1 MIILMGLAGSGKST
15 QGQKL
20 AEFTGMVWLSA
31 GQVLRNSGQF
41 DEILNRGELV
51 DDMLTVEIMAQ
62 EMAKVVREG
71 KNVILDGFPRDAE
84 QATWMA
90 DNIAEVI
97 EGIIIIEVPKDELLR
112 RLAARGRSDDTEE
125 TIMQR
130 FAITE
135 QNMGKIAAILG
146 EKGVRTTVIDG
157 TGTPDEVFRR
167 LKAQYG
173 IIKSWKAPEN

>member
-20 AEFTGMVWLSA
+20 AAATGRVWLSA
-31 GQVLRNSGQF
+31 GQILRNSGQF

-62 EMAKVVREG
+62 AMAEVVRDG
-71 KNVILDGFPRDAE
+71 RNVILDGFPRDTE
-84 QATWMA
+84 QANWMA
-90 DNIAEVI
+90 DNIATAI
-97 EGIIIIEVPKDELLR
+97 EGIVIIDVPKEELLR
-112 RLAARGRSDDTEE
+112 RLEARGRSDDTRE

-135 QNMGKIAAILG
+135 QNMGQISQILG
-146 EKGVRTTVIDG
+146 AKGIRTVAIDG
-157 TGTPDEVFRR
+157 TGTPDEVFAR
-167 LKAQYG
+167 LSTKIATEF
-173 IIKSWKAPEN
+173 SEA

>member
-20 AEFTGMVWLSA
+20 ATATGRVWLSA
-31 GQVLRNSGQF
+31 GQILRNSGQF

-62 EMAKVVREG
+62 AMAEVVRDG
-71 KNVILDGFPRDAE
+71 RNVVLDGFPRDTE

-90 DNIAEVI
+90 DNIATAI
-97 EGIIIIEVPKDELLR
+97 EGIIIIDVPKEELLC
-112 RLAARGRSDDTEE
+112 RLEARGRSDDTRE
-125 TIMQR
+125 TIVQR

-135 QNMGKIAAILG
+135 QNMGQISQILG
-146 EKGVRTTVIDG
+146 AKGIRTVTIDG
-157 TGTPDEVFRR
+157 TGTPDEVFAR
-167 LKAQYG
+167 LSTKIATEF
-173 IIKSWKAPEN
+173 SEA

>member
-20 AEFTGMVWLSA
+20 AAATGRVWLSA
-31 GQVLRNSGQF
+31 GQILRNSGQF

-62 EMAKVVREG
+62 AMAEVVRDG
-71 KNVILDGFPRDAE
+71 RNVILDGFPRDTE

-90 DNIAEVI
+90 DNIATAI
-97 EGIIIIEVPKDELLR
+97 EGIIIIDVPKEELLR
-112 RLAARGRSDDTEE
+112 RLEARGRSDDTRE

-135 QNMGKIAAILG
+135 QNMGQISQILG
-146 EKGVRTTVIDG
+146 AKGIRTVTIDG
-157 TGTPDEVFRR
+157 TGTPDEVFAR
-167 LKAQYG
+167 LSTKIATEF
-173 IIKSWKAPEN
+173 SEA

>member
-20 AEFTGMVWLSA
+20 AAATGRVWLSA
-31 GQVLRNSGQF
+31 GQILRNSGQF

-62 EMAKVVREG
+62 AMAEVVRDG
-71 KNVILDGFPRDAE
+71 RNVVLDGFPRDTE

-90 DNIAEVI
+90 DNIATAI
-97 EGIIIIEVPKDELLR
+97 EGIIIIDVPKEELLR
-112 RLAARGRSDDTEE
+112 RLEARGRSDDTRE

-135 QNMGKIAAILG
+135 QNMGQISQILG
-146 EKGVRTTVIDG
+146 AKGIRTVTIDG
-157 TGTPDEVFRR
+157 TGTPDEVFAR
-167 LKAQYG
+167 LSTKIATEF
-173 IIKSWKAPEN
+173 SEA

>member
-1 MIILMGLAGSGKST
+1 VIILMGLAGSGKST

-20 AEFTGMVWLSA
+20 AEETGRVWLSA

-71 KNVILDGFPRDAE
+71 RNVILDGFPRDAE

-90 DNIAEVI
+90 DNIATVL
-97 EGIIIIEVPKDELLR
+97 EGIIIIDVPKDELMR

-135 QNMGKIAAILG
+135 QNMGKISQILG
-146 EKGVRTTVIDG
+146 SKGVPTVTIDG
-157 TGTPDEVFRR
+157 LGTPDEVFAR
-167 LKAQYG
+167 LKAKIAAG
-173 IIKSWKAPEN
+173 FGEA

>member
-20 AEFTGMVWLSA
+20 AAATGRVWLSA
-31 GQVLRNSGQF
+31 GQILRNSGQF

-51 DDMLTVEIMAQ
+51 DDMLTVEIMARA
-62 EMAKVVREG
+62 MAEVVRDG
-71 KNVILDGFPRDAE
+71 RNVVLDGFPRDTE

-90 DNIAEVI
+90 DNIATAI
-97 EGIIIIEVPKDELLR
+97 EGIIIIDVPKEELLR
-112 RLAARGRSDDTEE
+112 RLEARGRSDDTRE

-135 QNMGKIAAILG
+135 QNMGQISQILG
-146 EKGVRTTVIDG
+146 AKGIRTVTIDG
-157 TGTPDEVFRR
+157 TGTPDEVFAR
-167 LKAQYG
+167 LSSKIVTEFSEA
-173 IIKSWKAPEN
+173 

>member
-20 AEFTGMVWLSA
+20 AAATGRVWLSA
-31 GQVLRNSGQF
+31 GQILRNSGQF

-62 EMAKVVREG
+62 AMAEVVRDG
-71 KNVILDGFPRDAE
+71 RNVVLDGFPRDTE

-90 DNIAEVI
+90 DNIATAI
-97 EGIIIIEVPKDELLR
+97 EGIIIIDVPKEELLR
-112 RLAARGRSDDTEE
+112 RLEARGRSDDTRE

-135 QNMGKIAAILG
+135 QNMGQISQILG
-146 EKGVRTTVIDG
+146 VKGIRTVTIDG
-157 TGTPDEVFRR
+157 TGTPDEVFAR
-167 LKAQYG
+167 LSTKIATEF
-173 IIKSWKAPEN
+173 SEA